1 MADRYWVGGTGTW
14 NTTSTTNWSATSGG
28 AGGASVPT
36 ATDNVIFDSA
46 TTYTV
51 TMTGALTCLDF
62 TVSAGTVTFAQG
74 TSPTLAISG
83 NLSLVAATVWNMS
96 STVTFNATTSKTIG
110 INNVYLA
117 SIVNFNGA
125 AGTWTLTSAA
135 QFYSTTLTNGTF
147 STSASNYS
155 FTSYEGITIASNSN
169 NKTLSLNGSNVTLA
183 GGNTFINNSTGNF
196 TFNAG
201 TSNIT
206 ISFSFYT
213 NVSSIESLT
222 FYNVTSTEGNLSETF
237 SSSNSSCVFTFNNLT
252 LGGQTYIGTDKQIK
266 IPANASTTNMVIN
279 GTLTMRGSAM
289 APGSRVILKGQ
300 DFNSGNSVQAR
311 ISAAAVSLVDVDF
324 YCINNTGV
332 SAWTG
337 ARLGNMTNNTN
348 ITTTTPRTL
357 YYSAATLGQYR
368 SGNPWANTSGGTAAP
383 ANNYPLVQ
391 DTAIIDN
398 NSGTGTLSLNGSNDE
413 GLFLGTVD
421 MSARTTSMN
430 VSHTAGTAVFF
441 KNYIFSSSVTQQGA
455 KTIQFVGVANS
466 TFNTAN
472 VNLTLPIIV
481 AKVNANVN
489 IVGTLTSNQSFTSS
503 LGSLGVL
510 NFGSNTS
517 VQSFTASSGTVNFN
531 GNMTSNQ
538 TFTFV
543 SGTLNLNS
551 ANITA
556 SSVQGNYSTART
568 INFGNTG
575 KFTTKTWNFG
585 DLTNFSLSGSR
596 TVIINATSSDFG
608 GINHGSGHTNGTEVN
623 AIDLYLV
630 SGNYSFSSYGIKVR
644 DIDFSG
650 YSGTYSIPNSVDA
663 ENYFYGNITLSSTM
677 TIGSAPYIYIA
688 AVSGT
693 NYITSNGKSLAPVSF
708 GARGGSATWILLD
721 NAQFNPV
728 NHANGTINLNGK
740 TLTTTGY
747 TTLDGIKNLTFNGGT
762 LSCNGS
768 FNNDKP
774 GGFTVTQGTGT
785 GKISMISASAK
796 NFVGGSN
803 NYSGVVLSQAGAGTL
818 TVSGTN
824 TFEDITNDYSSTGA
838 TTITLTAGSRQTV
851 NNFTAN
857 GSVGKLLTI
866 NSTSGTQATLTKS
879 SGTVSSVYLRL
890 QDNNANGGAFWGATQ
905 STNLG
910 NITGW
915 NLRGPGLISFF

>member
-36 ATDNVIFDSA
+36 AADNVIFDSA

-110 INNVYLA
+110 VNNVFIN
-117 SIVNFNGA
+117 SVNFNGA
-125 AGTWTLTSAA
+125 AGTWTLTSAI
-135 QFYSTTLTNGTF
+135 QFGNVTITNGTF

-155 FTSYEGITIASNSN
+155 VSWYNITIAANSN
-169 NKTLSLNGSNVTLA
+169 IKALSLNGSTTVYAQSFN
-183 GGNTFINNSTGNF
+183 NNSTGNF

-201 TSNIT
+201 TST
-206 ISFSFYT
+206 I
-213 NVSSIESLT
+213 NVGGTGGGDVTYYSTQSLT
-222 FYNVTSTEGNLSETF
+222 FYNFSSTDNFNNSITF
-237 SSSNSSCVFTFNNLT
+237 SGVDSSVVFTFNNLT
-252 LGGQTYIGTDKQIK
+252 FTSGTYTNRDRTLI
-266 IPANASTTNMVIN
+266 IPANVSTTNMVIN

-289 APGSRVILKGQ
+289 APGSRVILRGQ
-300 DFNSGNSVQAR
+300 DFTSGSSVQAR

-324 YCINNTGV
+324 YSINNTGV
-332 SAWTG
+332 SSWTG
-337 ARLGNMTNNTN
+337 ARLGDMTNNTN
-348 ITTTTPRTL
+348 ITTSTPRTV
-357 YYSAATLGQYR
+357 YYSAATLSQYG
-368 SGNPWANTSGGTAAP
+368 SGNPWANTSGGTAV

-391 DTAIIDN
+391 DVAVIDN
-398 NSGTGTLSLNGSNDE
+398 SSGNGTLTLGSV
-413 GLFLGTVD
+413 FAGTVNA
-421 MSARTTSMN
+421 SSRTFSMN
-430 VSHTAGTAVFF
+430 IAPSGAVFF
-441 KNYIFSSSVTQQGA
+441 KDFLLSPNVTQSGIT
-455 KTIQFVGVANS
+455 TIYFYGTGNS
-466 TFNTAN
+466 TFTTSN
-472 VNLTLPIIV
+472 VNLSLGV
-481 AKVNANVN
+481 VVSKANANVTFTGN
-489 IVGTLTSNQSFTSS
+489 VTSNQGFT
-503 LGSLGVL
+503 L
-510 NFGSNTS
+510 T
-517 VQSFTASSGTVNFN
+517 
-531 GNMTSNQ
+531 
-538 TFTFV
+538 
-543 SGTLNLNS
+543 SGTLNLNG
-551 ANITA
+551 NTLTTT
-556 SSVQGNYSTART
+556 SVSGSTSVIRS
-568 INFGNTG
+568 INFGTTGSIVITGTGNWDFRDATNLTLSGSKNVIFTNNTSTAPSIINDYNVG
-575 KFTTKTWNFG
+575 LNATGGNNLPNFYFTGGTYTFGPDRSNFGTLDFTGFNGTFNSG
-585 DLTNFSLSGSR
+585 DLTGIYGS
-596 TVIINATSSDFG
+596 II
-608 GINHGSGHTNGTEVN
+608 
-623 AIDLYLV
+623 
-630 SGNYSFSSYGIKVR
+630 
-644 DIDFSG
+644 
-650 YSGTYSIPNSVDA
+650 
-663 ENYFYGNITLSSTM
+663 LSSTM
-677 TIGSAPYIYIA
+677 TMGYFSRTYLRG
-688 AVSGT
+688 VSGQT
-693 NYITSNGKSLAPVSF
+693 NTLDFKSKSITLID
-708 GARGGSATWILLD
+708 GADSVIDGPNVTWILASDMPFIGVSIFRPIL
-721 NAQFNPV
+721 
-728 NHANGTINLNGK
+728 HANGTINLNGK
-740 TLTTTGY
+740 TLSCNTGY

-785 GKISMISASAK
+785 GKISMTSASAK

-803 NYSGVVLSQAGAGTL
+803 NYSGVILSQAGAGTL

-838 TTITLTAGSRQTV
+838 TTITLTAGSSQSV

-890 QDNNANGGAFWGATQ
+890 QNNNANGGAFWGATQ

>member
-14 NTTSTTNWSATSGG
+14 DTTSTTNWSATSGG

-36 ATDNVIFDSA
+36 AADNVIFDSA

-96 STVTFNATTSKTIG
+96 GTVTFNATTSKTIG

-147 STSASNYS
+147 STSVSNYS
-155 FTSYEGITIASNSN
+155 FTSYEGIIIASNSN

-222 FYNVTSTEGNLSETF
+222 FYNVTSTEGNISETF

-289 APGSRVILKGQ
+289 APGSRTIFKGQ
-300 DFNSGNSVQAR
+300 DAFNEAGIQAR

-324 YCINNTGV
+324 YSINNTGV

-337 ARLGNMTNNTN
+337 DRLGDMGNNTN
-348 ITTTTPRTL
+348 ITTTTPRTV

-368 SGNPWANTSGGTAAP
+368 SGNPWANTSGGTAV

-398 NSGTGTLSLNGSNDE
+398 NSGTGTLSLNGTNDE

-441 KNYIFSSSVTQQGA
+441 KNYILSSSVTQQGF

-481 AKVNANVN
+481 AKANANVTFTGN
-489 IVGTLTSNQSFTSS
+489 VTSNQNFT
-503 LGSLGVL
+503 L
-510 NFGSNTS
+510 T
-517 VQSFTASSGTVNFN
+517 
-531 GNMTSNQ
+531 
-538 TFTFV
+538 

-551 ANITA
+551 ANLTCLAIFGS
-556 SSVQGNYSTART
+556 SSVVRS
-568 INFGNTG
+568 INFGTTG
-575 KFTTKTWNFG
+575 KITTKRWDFG
-585 DLTNFSLSGSR
+585 NLTNFSLSGSR

-608 GINHGSGHTNGTEVN
+608 GISHGSGHTNGTEVN

-650 YSGTYSIPNSVDA
+650 YSGTYSIPGFVDA

-693 NYITSNGKSLAPVSF
+693 NYITSNGKILTPVSF

-728 NHANGTINLNGK
+728 NHANGTIDLNGK

-747 TTLDGIKNLTFNGGT
+747 TTLDGTKNLTFNGGT
-762 LSCNGS
+762 LSSSGS

-785 GKISMISASAK
+785 GKIT
-796 NFVGGSN
+796 FTGSGSKSFIGAGN
-803 NYSGVVLSQAGAGTL
+803 NYSGIILSQGGAGTL
-818 TVSGTN
+818 TVTGSNIFDDIVNDRGASGNTTISFTSGTMQTLSN
-824 TFEDITNDYSSTGA
+824 FTAKGAGGRYLTIQSTS
-838 TTITLTAGSRQTV
+838 AGSR
-851 NNFTAN
+851 
-857 GSVGKLLTI
+857 
-866 NSTSGTQATLTKS
+866 ATLSKS
-879 SGTVSSVYLRL
+879 SGTVTASYLRIK
-890 QDNNANGGAFWGATQ
+890 DINANGGASWIATQ
-905 STNLG
+905 SNDLGNNLG
-910 NITGW
+910 W
-915 NLRGPGLISFF
+915 SFRFPNFLAFF